1 MTLNE
6 LTARDIAARI
16 ANGEL
21 SSEDVVRACLARI
34 AERDPSVKAF
44 AYVGSD
50 AAIAAGRDADKKVLL
65 RDGTLGPLH
74 GVPFAVKDVIET
86 ADMPTEYNSLF
97 YQGFRPGEDAAAVS
111 ILRSAG
117 AILLGKT
124 ETIEF
129 AAQGRHPV
137 TRNPHDFARTPGGSS
152 SGSAAAVADRMVPL
166 TLGTQTGG
174 SVIRPASFCG
184 VFGMKPTYGTVSP
197 EGAKLFS
204 VSLDTIGWY
213 ARSLDD
219 IALLA
224 DVYEVS
230 SEERRAVPAR
240 LNLAYCE
247 TPYWD
252 RAPAETRATF
262 RAALDRLRAAGAA
275 VSEIRLDGDFSS
287 INDLKET
294 VMRAEGRVAFLNLHR
309 KAPDR
314 LSPGIKARM
323 ARTDDLLLRKAQDD
337 AALLRIAFDRMAE
350 PFDAVLTLAAPGV
363 APEGLAQAGDPIF
376 NGMWTLLHVPCLSL
390 PVLTG
395 EHGLPIGLQL
405 VGPRFSD
412 ARLLAAAGAIVEM
425 LGS

>member
-1 MTLNE
+1 MSLNE
-6 LTARDIAARI
+6 LTACEIATRI
-16 ANGEL
+16 ANGGL

-44 AYVGSD
+44 AHVGAD
-50 AAIAAGRDADKKVLL
+50 AALAAARDADKKVLL
-65 RDGTLGPLH
+65 RDGTLGPIH

-97 YQGFRPGEDAAAVS
+97 YQGFRPAEDAAAVS

-137 TRNPHDFARTPGGSS
+137 TRNPHDFTRTPGGSS
-152 SGSAAAVADRMVPL
+152 SGSAAAVAARMVGARMVPL

-174 SVIRPASFCG
+174 SIIRPPSFCG

-213 ARSLDD
+213 AHSLDD

-230 SEERRAVPAR
+230 SEGQRAAPAR

-247 TPYWD
+247 TPCW
-252 RAPAETRATF
+252 
-262 RAALDRLRAAGAA
+262 
-275 VSEIRLDGDFSS
+275 
-287 INDLKET
+287 
-294 VMRAEGRVAFLNLHR
+294 
-309 KAPDR
+309 
-314 LSPGIKARM
+314 
-323 ARTDDLLLRKAQDD
+323 DD
-337 AALLRIAFDRMAE
+337 A
-350 PFDAVLTLAAPGV
+350 
-363 APEGLAQAGDPIF
+363 
-376 NGMWTLLHVPCLSL
+376 S
-390 PVLTG
+390 
-395 EHGLPIGLQL
+395 
-405 VGPRFSD
+405 
-412 ARLLAAAGAIVEM
+412 
-425 LGS
+425 